1 VTATIRDSSGAQVY
15 RSQIKF
21 FRGRRSFTWQPR
33 KAGRYTLELDTLD
46 LRKNRTVIRRT
57 ITVRNP

>member
-1 VTATIRDSSGAQVY
+1 VTATIRNAAGEQVY

-33 KAGRYTLELDTLD
+33 TAGTYTLELDTLD
-46 LRKNRTVIRRT
+46 LRKNRTVITRR
-57 ITVRNP
+57 IVVRGN